1 MQYSETGKEERFKP
15 GKIVRLLKILTLFDL
30 KLKRVLIRVDFNVP
44 IQNGKVSDDFRVRAA
59 LPTIKHCLN
68 EGASIVLISHLDRP
82 GGQINPAMS
91 LMPVGETLAGLL
103 EMPIKFSDN
112 CVSSDAKDVSLG
124 LKPGEVHLLEN
135 LRFHDDETK
144 NDKRFSY
151 LLSKHGEIYINDA
164 FGTAHRAHA
173 SNVGVVNNFS
183 QKGMGFLIEKELKFL
198 NSVTRNPKRPLT
210 LILGGAKIG
219 EKLELIHQFIQNA
232 DSIIIGGGMAFTF
245 LKAKGHDVGVSL
257 VDDTMIDIAKSIL
270 KEARLKETDIIF
282 PSDFIGV
289 EKPEKPGSIKIM
301 KIDHIPSTKMGVDVG
316 PSSIQQFSEIIQSS
330 GTIIWNGPMGIFEVP
345 EYSIGTRE
353 IAQAMVKATNE
364 GAITIVGGGDTAS
377 AVKQFGVHN
386 DMSHV
391 STGGGASLELLSGN
405 QLPAL
410 FALEQ

>member
-1 MQYSETGKEERFKP
+1 
-15 GKIVRLLKILTLFDL
+15 
-30 KLKRVLIRVDFNVP
+30 
-44 IQNGKVSDDFRVRAA
+44 
-59 LPTIKHCLN
+59 LN
-68 EGASIVLISHLDRP
+68 EGASIVLISHLGRP
-82 GGQINPAMS
+82 EGQINPAMS

-144 NDKRFSY
+144 NDKHFSY
-151 LLSKHGEIYINDA
+151 LLSKHGGIYINDA

-173 SNVGVVNNFS
+173 SNVGVVKNFS

-198 NSVTRNPKRPLT
+198 HSVNRNPKRPLT

-219 EKLELIHQFIQNA
+219 GKLELIHQFIQNA

-257 VDDTMIDIAKSIL
+257 VDDTMIDIANSIL
-270 KEARLKETDIIF
+270 KEARIKKTDIIF

-316 PSSIQQFSEIIQSS
+316 PASAQQFSEIIQSS

-345 EYSIGTRE
+345 EYSIGTRG

-364 GAITIVGGGDTAS
+364 GAITVVGGGDTAS

>member
-1 MQYSETGKEERFKP
+1 
-15 GKIVRLLKILTLFDL
+15 
-30 KLKRVLIRVDFNVP
+30 
-44 IQNGKVSDDFRVRAA
+44 
-59 LPTIKHCLN
+59 
-68 EGASIVLISHLDRP
+68 
-82 GGQINPAMS
+82 
-91 LMPVGETLAGLL
+91 
-103 EMPIKFSDN
+103 
-112 CVSSDAKDVSLG
+112 
-124 LKPGEVHLLEN
+124 
-135 LRFHDDETK
+135 
-144 NDKRFSY
+144 
-151 LLSKHGEIYINDA
+151 
-164 FGTAHRAHA
+164 
-173 SNVGVVNNFS
+173 
-183 QKGMGFLIEKELKFL
+183 MGFLIEKELKFL
-198 NSVTRNPKRPLT
+198 NSVIRNPKRPLT

-219 EKLELIHQFIQNA
+219 GKLELIHQFIQNA

-257 VDDTMIDIAKSIL
+257 VDDTMIDTAKSIL
-270 KEARLKETDIIF
+270 KEARIKKTDIIF

-301 KIDHIPSTKMGVDVG
+301 KLDHIPSTKMGVDVG
-316 PSSIQQFSEIIQSS
+316 PASAQQFSEIIQSS

-353 IAQAMVKATNE
+353 IAQAMVKATNK
-364 GAITIVGGGDTAS
+364 GVITVVGGGDTAS

>member
-1 MQYSETGKEERFKP
+1 
-15 GKIVRLLKILTLFDL
+15 
-30 KLKRVLIRVDFNVP
+30 
-44 IQNGKVSDDFRVRAA
+44 
-59 LPTIKHCLN
+59 
-68 EGASIVLISHLDRP
+68 
-82 GGQINPAMS
+82 
-91 LMPVGETLAGLL
+91 MPVGETLAGLL

-144 NDKRFSY
+144 NDKHFSY
-151 LLSKHGEIYINDA
+151 LLSKHGGIYINDA

-173 SNVGVVNNFS
+173 SNVGVVKNFS

-198 NSVTRNPKRPLT
+198 HSVNRNPKRPLT

-219 EKLELIHQFIQNA
+219 GKLELIHQFIQNA

-257 VDDTMIDIAKSIL
+257 VDDTMIDIANSIL
-270 KEARLKETDIIF
+270 KEARIKKTDIIF

-301 KIDHIPSTKMGVDVG
+301 EIDHIPSTKMGVDVG
-316 PSSIQQFSEIIQSS
+316 PASTQQFLEIIQSS

-345 EYSIGTRE
+345 EYSIGTKE

-364 GAITIVGGGDTAS
+364 RVITVVGGGDTAS

-391 STGGGASLELLSGN
+391 STGGGAFLELLSGN

>member
-1 MQYSETGKEERFKP
+1 MHYAETEKEERFKP
-15 GKIVRLLKILTLFDL
+15 GEIVRLLKVLTLFDL
-30 KLKRVLIRVDFNVP
+30 KSKRVLIRVDFNVP
-44 IQNGKVSDDFRVRAA
+44 IQNGKVADDFRVRAS

-68 EGASIVLISHLDRP
+68 EGASVVLISHLGRP

-91 LMPVGETLAGLL
+91 LMPVGETLAELL

-112 CVSSDAKDVSLG
+112 CVSSNAKDVSLG

-151 LLSKHGEIYINDA
+151 QLSKHGEIYINDA
-164 FGTAHRAHA
+164 FGAAHRAHA
-173 SNVGVVNNFS
+173 SNVGVVKNFS

-198 NSVTRNPKRPLT
+198 NSVIRNPKRPLT

-219 EKLELIHQFIQNA
+219 GKLKLIHQFIQNA

-257 VDDTMIDIAKSIL
+257 VDDTMIDTAKSIL
-270 KEARLKETDIIF
+270 KEARINKMDMIL
-282 PSDFIGV
+282 PSDFIAV

-301 KIDHIPSTKMGVDVG
+301 KLDHIPSMKMGVDVG
-316 PSSIQQFSEIIQSS
+316 PASAQQFSEIIQSS

-364 GAITIVGGGDTAS
+364 GVITVVGGGDTAS

>member
-1 MQYSETGKEERFKP
+1 MQYAETGKEERFKP
-15 GKIVRLLKILTLFDL
+15 GEIVRLLKVLTLFDL
-30 KLKRVLIRVDFNVP
+30 KSKRVLIRVDFNVP
-44 IQNGKVSDDFRVRAA
+44 IQNGKVADDFRVRAS

-68 EGASIVLISHLDRP
+68 EGASVVLISHLGRP

-91 LMPVGETLAGLL
+91 LMPVGETLAELL

-112 CVSSDAKDVSLG
+112 CVSSNAKDVSLG

-151 LLSKHGEIYINDA
+151 QLSKHGGIYINDA
-164 FGTAHRAHA
+164 FGAAHRAHA
-173 SNVGVVNNFS
+173 SNVGVVKNFS

-198 NSVTRNPKRPLT
+198 NSVIRNPKRPLT

-219 EKLELIHQFIQNA
+219 GKLELIHQFIQNA

-257 VDDTMIDIAKSIL
+257 VDDTMIDTAKSIL
-270 KEARLKETDIIF
+270 KEARINKMDMIL
-282 PSDFIGV
+282 PSDFIAV

-301 KIDHIPSTKMGVDVG
+301 KLDHIPSMKMGVDVG
-316 PSSIQQFSEIIQSS
+316 PASAQQFSEIIQSS

-364 GAITIVGGGDTAS
+364 GVITVVGGGDTAS

>member
-1 MQYSETGKEERFKP
+1 MQYAETGKEERFKP
-15 GKIVRLLKILTLFDL
+15 GEIVRLLKVLTLFDL
-30 KLKRVLIRVDFNVP
+30 KSKRVLIRVDFNVP
-44 IQNGKVSDDFRVRAA
+44 IQNGKVADDFRVRAS

-68 EGASIVLISHLDRP
+68 EGASVVLISQLGRP

-91 LMPVGETLAGLL
+91 LMPVGETLAELL

-112 CVSSDAKDVSLG
+112 CVSSNAKDVSLG

-151 LLSKHGEIYINDA
+151 QLSKHGEIYINDA
-164 FGTAHRAHA
+164 FGAAHRAHA
-173 SNVGVVNNFS
+173 SNVGVVKNFS

-198 NSVTRNPKRPLT
+198 NSVIQNPKRPLT

-219 EKLELIHQFIQNA
+219 GKLELIHQFIQNA
-232 DSIIIGGGMAFTF
+232 DTIIIGGGMAFTF

-257 VDDTMIDIAKSIL
+257 VDDTMIDTAKSIL
-270 KEARLKETDIIF
+270 KEARINKMDMIL
-282 PSDFIGV
+282 PSDFIAV

-301 KIDHIPSTKMGVDVG
+301 KLDHIPSMKMGVDVG
-316 PSSIQQFSEIIQSS
+316 PASAQQFSEIIQSS

-364 GAITIVGGGDTAS
+364 GVITVVGGGDTAS

>member
-1 MQYSETGKEERFKP
+1 MQYAETGKEERFKP
-15 GKIVRLLKILTLFDL
+15 GEIVRLLKVLTLFDL
-30 KLKRVLIRVDFNVP
+30 KSKRVLIRVDFNVP
-44 IQNGKVSDDFRVRAA
+44 IQNGKVADDFRVRAA

-68 EGASIVLISHLDRP
+68 EGASVVLISHLGRP
-82 GGQINPAMS
+82 EGQINPAMS
-91 LMPVGETLAGLL
+91 LMPVGETLAELL
-103 EMPIKFSDN
+103 EMPIKYSDN
-112 CVSSDAKDVSLG
+112 CVSSNAKDVSLG

-151 LLSKHGEIYINDA
+151 QLSKHGEIYINDA

-173 SNVGVVNNFS
+173 SNVGVVENFS

-198 NSVTRNPKRPLT
+198 NSVIRNPKRPLT

-219 EKLELIHQFIQNA
+219 GKLELIHQFIQNA

-257 VDDTMIDIAKSIL
+257 VDDTMIDTAKSIL
-270 KEARLKETDIIF
+270 KEARIKKMDMIF

-301 KIDHIPSTKMGVDVG
+301 KLDHIPSTKMGVDVG
-316 PSSIQQFSEIIQSS
+316 PASAQQFSEIIQSS

-353 IAQAMVKATNE
+353 IAQAMVKATNK
-364 GAITIVGGGDTAS
+364 GVITVVGGGDTAS
-377 AVKQFGVHN
+377 AVKQFGMHN

>member
-1 MQYSETGKEERFKP
+1 MHYAETEKEERFKP
-15 GKIVRLLKILTLFDL
+15 GEIVRLLKVLTLFDL
-30 KLKRVLIRVDFNVP
+30 KSKRVLIRVDFNVP
-44 IQNGKVSDDFRVRAA
+44 IQNGKVADDFRVRAS

-68 EGASIVLISHLDRP
+68 EGASVVLISHLGRP

-91 LMPVGETLAGLL
+91 LMPVGETLAELL

-112 CVSSDAKDVSLG
+112 CVSSNAKDVSLG

-151 LLSKHGEIYINDA
+151 QLSKHGEIYINDA
-164 FGTAHRAHA
+164 FGAAHRAHS
-173 SNVGVVNNFS
+173 SNVGVVKYFS

-198 NSVTRNPKRPLT
+198 YSVIRNPKRPLT

-219 EKLELIHQFIQNA
+219 GKLELIHQFIQNA
-232 DSIIIGGGMAFTF
+232 DTIIIGGGMAFTF

-257 VDDTMIDIAKSIL
+257 VDDTMIDTAKSIL
-270 KEARLKETDIIF
+270 KEARINKMDMIL
-282 PSDFIGV
+282 PSDFIAV

-301 KIDHIPSTKMGVDVG
+301 KLDHIPSMKMGVDVG
-316 PSSIQQFSEIIQSS
+316 PASAQQFSEIIQSS

-364 GAITIVGGGDTAS
+364 GVITVVGGGDTAS

>member
-1 MQYSETGKEERFKP
+1 MQYAETGKEERFKP
-15 GKIVRLLKILTLFDL
+15 GEIVRLLKVLTLFDL
-30 KLKRVLIRVDFNVP
+30 KSKRVLIRVDFNVP
-44 IQNGKVSDDFRVRAA
+44 IQNGKVADDFRVRAS

-68 EGASIVLISHLDRP
+68 EGASVVLISHLGRP

-91 LMPVGETLAGLL
+91 LMPVGETLAELL

-112 CVSSDAKDVSLG
+112 CVSSNAKDVSLG

-151 LLSKHGEIYINDA
+151 QLSKHGEIYINDA
-164 FGTAHRAHA
+164 FGAAHRAHA
-173 SNVGVVNNFS
+173 SNVGVVKNFS

-198 NSVTRNPKRPLT
+198 NSVIQNPKRPLT

-219 EKLELIHQFIQNA
+219 GKLELIHQFIQNA
-232 DSIIIGGGMAFTF
+232 DTIIIGGGMAFTF

-257 VDDTMIDIAKSIL
+257 VDDTMIDTAKSIL
-270 KEARLKETDIIF
+270 KEARINKMDMIL
-282 PSDFIGV
+282 PSDFIAV

-301 KIDHIPSTKMGVDVG
+301 KLDHIPSMKMGVDVG
-316 PSSIQQFSEIIQSS
+316 PASAQQFSEIIQSS

-364 GAITIVGGGDTAS
+364 GVITVVGGGDTAS

>member
-1 MQYSETGKEERFKP
+1 MQYAETGKEERFKP
-15 GKIVRLLKILTLFDL
+15 GEIVRLLKVLTLFDL
-30 KLKRVLIRVDFNVP
+30 KSKRVLIRVDFNVP
-44 IQNGKVSDDFRVRAA
+44 IQNGKVADDFRVRAS

-68 EGASIVLISHLDRP
+68 EGASVVLISHLGRP
-82 GGQINPAMS
+82 EGQINPAMS
-91 LMPVGETLAGLL
+91 LMPVGETLAELL
-103 EMPIKFSDN
+103 EMPIKFSEN
-112 CVSSDAKDVSLG
+112 CVSSNAKDVSLG

-151 LLSKHGEIYINDA
+151 QLSKHGGIYINDA
-164 FGTAHRAHA
+164 FGAAHRAHA
-173 SNVGVVNNFS
+173 SNVGVVKNFS

-198 NSVTRNPKRPLT
+198 NSVIQNPKRPLT

-219 EKLELIHQFIQNA
+219 GKLELIHQFIQNA
-232 DSIIIGGGMAFTF
+232 DTIIIGGGMAFTF

-257 VDDTMIDIAKSIL
+257 VDDTMIDTAKSIL
-270 KEARLKETDIIF
+270 KEARINKMDMIL
-282 PSDFIGV
+282 PSDFIAV

-301 KIDHIPSTKMGVDVG
+301 KLDHIPSMKMGVDVG
-316 PSSIQQFSEIIQSS
+316 PASAQQFSEIIQSS

-364 GAITIVGGGDTAS
+364 GVITVVGGGDTAS

>member
-1 MQYSETGKEERFKP
+1 LQYAETGKEERFKP

-44 IQNGKVSDDFRVRAA
+44 IQNGKVADDFRVRAV

-68 EGASIVLISHLDRP
+68 EGASIVLISHLGRP
-82 GGQINPAMS
+82 EGQINPAMS

-151 LLSKHGEIYINDA
+151 LLSKHGGIYINDA

-173 SNVGVVNNFS
+173 SNVGVVKNFS
-183 QKGMGFLIEKELKFL
+183 QKGMGFLIKKELKFL

-219 EKLELIHQFIQNA
+219 GKLELIHQFIQNA

-270 KEARLKETDIIF
+270 KEARIKKTDIIF

-316 PSSIQQFSEIIQSS
+316 PASTQQFSEIIQSS

-345 EYSIGTRE
+345 EYSIGTRG

-364 GAITIVGGGDTAS
+364 GAITVVGGGDTAS

>member
-1 MQYSETGKEERFKP
+1 MHYAETEKEERFKP
-15 GKIVRLLKILTLFDL
+15 GEIVRLLKVLTLFDL
-30 KLKRVLIRVDFNVP
+30 KSKRVLIRVDFNVP
-44 IQNGKVSDDFRVRAA
+44 IQNGKVADDFRVRAS

-68 EGASIVLISHLDRP
+68 EGASVVLISHLGRP

-91 LMPVGETLAGLL
+91 LMPVGETLAELL

-112 CVSSDAKDVSLG
+112 CVSSNAKDVSLG

-151 LLSKHGEIYINDA
+151 QLSKHGGIYINDA
-164 FGTAHRAHA
+164 FGAAHRAHA
-173 SNVGVVNNFS
+173 SNVGVVKNFS

-198 NSVTRNPKRPLT
+198 NSVIQNPKRPLT

-219 EKLELIHQFIQNA
+219 GKLKLIHQFIQNA

-257 VDDTMIDIAKSIL
+257 VDDTMIDTAKSIL
-270 KEARLKETDIIF
+270 KEARINKMDMIL
-282 PSDFIGV
+282 PSDFIAV

-301 KIDHIPSTKMGVDVG
+301 KLDHIPSMKMGVDVG
-316 PSSIQQFSEIIQSS
+316 PASAQQFSEIIQSS

-364 GAITIVGGGDTAS
+364 GVITVVGGGDTAS

>member
-1 MQYSETGKEERFKP
+1 MQYAETGKEERFKP
-15 GKIVRLLKILTLFDL
+15 GEIVRLLKVLTLFDL
-30 KLKRVLIRVDFNVP
+30 KSKRVLIRVDFNVP
-44 IQNGKVSDDFRVRAA
+44 IQNGKVADDFRVRAS

-68 EGASIVLISHLDRP
+68 EGASVVLISHLGRP

-91 LMPVGETLAGLL
+91 LMPVGETLAELL

-112 CVSSDAKDVSLG
+112 CVSSNAKDVSLG

-151 LLSKHGEIYINDA
+151 QLSKHGGIYINDA
-164 FGTAHRAHA
+164 FGAAHRAHS
-173 SNVGVVNNFS
+173 SNVGVVKYFS

-198 NSVTRNPKRPLT
+198 NSVIRNPKRPLT

-219 EKLELIHQFIQNA
+219 GKLKLIHQFIQNA

-257 VDDTMIDIAKSIL
+257 VDDTMIDTAKSIL
-270 KEARLKETDIIF
+270 KEARINKMDMIL
-282 PSDFIGV
+282 PSDFIAV

-301 KIDHIPSTKMGVDVG
+301 KLDHIPSMKMGVDVG
-316 PSSIQQFSEIIQSS
+316 PASAQQFSEIIQSS

-364 GAITIVGGGDTAS
+364 GVITVVGGGDTAS

>member
-1 MQYSETGKEERFKP
+1 MQYAETGKEERFKP
-15 GKIVRLLKILTLFDL
+15 GEIVRLLKVLTLFDL
-30 KLKRVLIRVDFNVP
+30 KSKRVLIRVDFNVP
-44 IQNGKVSDDFRVRAA
+44 IQNGKVADDFRVRAS

-68 EGASIVLISHLDRP
+68 EGASVVLISHLGRP

-91 LMPVGETLAGLL
+91 LMPVGETLAELL

-112 CVSSDAKDVSLG
+112 CVSSNAKDVSLG

-151 LLSKHGEIYINDA
+151 QLSKHGGIYINDA
-164 FGTAHRAHA
+164 FGAAHRAHA
-173 SNVGVVNNFS
+173 SNVGVVKNFS

-198 NSVTRNPKRPLT
+198 NSVIQNPKRPLT

-219 EKLELIHQFIQNA
+219 GKLELIHQFIQNA
-232 DSIIIGGGMAFTF
+232 DTIIIGGGMAFTF

-257 VDDTMIDIAKSIL
+257 VDDTMIDTAKSIL
-270 KEARLKETDIIF
+270 KEARINKMDMIL
-282 PSDFIGV
+282 PSDFIAV

-301 KIDHIPSTKMGVDVG
+301 KLDHIPSMKMGVDVG
-316 PSSIQQFSEIIQSS
+316 PASAQQFSEIIQSS

-364 GAITIVGGGDTAS
+364 GVITVVGGGDTAS

>member
-1 MQYSETGKEERFKP
+1 MQYAETGKEERFKP
-15 GKIVRLLKILTLFDL
+15 GEIVRLLKVLTLFDL
-30 KLKRVLIRVDFNVP
+30 KSKRVLIRVDFNVP
-44 IQNGKVSDDFRVRAA
+44 IQNGKVADDFRVRAS

-68 EGASIVLISHLDRP
+68 EGASVVLISHLGRP
-82 GGQINPAMS
+82 EGQINPAMS
-91 LMPVGETLAGLL
+91 LMPVGETLAELL

-112 CVSSDAKDVSLG
+112 CVSSNAKDVSLG

-151 LLSKHGEIYINDA
+151 QLSKHGGIYINDA
-164 FGTAHRAHA
+164 FGAAHRAHA
-173 SNVGVVNNFS
+173 SNVGVVKNFS

-198 NSVTRNPKRPLT
+198 NSVIQNPKRPLT

-219 EKLELIHQFIQNA
+219 GKLELIHQFIQNA
-232 DSIIIGGGMAFTF
+232 DTIIIGGGMAFTF

-257 VDDTMIDIAKSIL
+257 VDDTMIDTAKSIL
-270 KEARLKETDIIF
+270 KEARIKKMDMIL

-301 KIDHIPSTKMGVDVG
+301 KLDHIPSMKMGVDVG
-316 PSSIQQFSEIIQSS
+316 PASAQQFSEIIQSS

-364 GAITIVGGGDTAS
+364 GVITVVGGGDTAS

>member
-1 MQYSETGKEERFKP
+1 MQYAETGKEERFKP
-15 GKIVRLLKILTLFDL
+15 GEIVRLLKVLTLFDL
-30 KLKRVLIRVDFNVP
+30 KSKRVLIRVDFNVP
-44 IQNGKVSDDFRVRAA
+44 IQNGKVADDFRVRAS

-68 EGASIVLISHLDRP
+68 EGASVVLISHLGRP

-91 LMPVGETLAGLL
+91 LMPVGETLAELL

-112 CVSSDAKDVSLG
+112 CVSSNAKDVSLG

-151 LLSKHGEIYINDA
+151 QLSKHGGIYINDA
-164 FGTAHRAHA
+164 FGAAHRAHA
-173 SNVGVVNNFS
+173 SNVGVVKNFS

-198 NSVTRNPKRPLT
+198 NSVIQNPKRPLT

-219 EKLELIHQFIQNA
+219 GKLKLIHQFIQNA

-257 VDDTMIDIAKSIL
+257 VDDTMIDTAKSIL
-270 KEARLKETDIIF
+270 KEARINKMDMIL
-282 PSDFIGV
+282 PSDFIAV

-301 KIDHIPSTKMGVDVG
+301 KLDHIPSMKMGVDVG
-316 PSSIQQFSEIIQSS
+316 PASAQQFSEIIQSS

-345 EYSIGTRE
+345 EYSNGTRE

-364 GAITIVGGGDTAS
+364 GVITVVGGGDTAS